1 MWPEAAALISKR
13 KDTIAKK
20 RDIVI
25 VIASKNDRKTLESH
39 IAALSK
45 QTFREFN
52 IIIVYG
58 KSDEFLEVENA
69 IHIREKSGRGSA
81 GAFYIGERIALDQ
94 GYRTII
100 LADDDCLPVSE
111 NLLEEM
117 DRARKK
123 GENAILPQVDY
134 GKAKL
139 DLDIIHHYGCFSR
152 EVFEKVGLTYLP
164 FYFGGEDIELLSRI
178 RKKFKVFK
186 ISAKAVHKS
195 SMPIIL
201 EKENN
206 AYSYVKGALISAIL
220 NDDFAGA
227 YSCSLF
233 HLLGAV
239 GYGLVGRRKLARAY
253 ISAIWDGTM
262 LRLGKGMASNSTK
275 IKEKPDKI
283 DTKISDVFTSIDYE
297 KLGIIGMPIH
307 WIEKDI
313 RILLNI
319 RKTLGKRV
327 LFNESYGPSFL
338 PIILLSKLSYLKF
351 NGEFFRLSSEQNS
364 IICLLRYLLF
374 HLALFPIAG
383 IALLLVVLGAVIKRI
398 KKIDSMGYGI

>member
-1 MWPEAAALISKR
+1 MI
-13 KDTIAKK
+13 
-20 RDIVI
+20 
-25 VIASKNDRKTLESH
+25 
-39 IAALSK
+39 
-45 QTFREFN
+45 
-52 IIIVYG
+52 
-58 KSDEFLEVENA
+58 
-69 IHIREKSGRGSA
+69 
-81 GAFYIGERIALDQ
+81 
-94 GYRTII
+94 
-100 LADDDCLPVSE
+100 
-111 NLLEEM
+111 
-117 DRARKK
+117 
-123 GENAILPQVDY
+123 
-134 GKAKL
+134 
-139 DLDIIHHYGCFSR
+139 
-152 EVFEKVGLTYLP
+152 
-164 FYFGGEDIELLSRI
+164 
-178 RKKFKVFK
+178 
-186 ISAKAVHKS
+186 
-195 SMPIIL
+195 
-201 EKENN
+201 
-206 AYSYVKGALISAIL
+206 IL